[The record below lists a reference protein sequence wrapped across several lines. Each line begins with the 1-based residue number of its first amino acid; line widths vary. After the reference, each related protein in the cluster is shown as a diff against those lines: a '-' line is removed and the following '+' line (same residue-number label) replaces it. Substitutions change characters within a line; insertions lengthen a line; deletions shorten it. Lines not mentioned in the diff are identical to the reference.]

1 MTIAVLLTATAVSA
15 AQYPARSDTG
25 WVHANKRD
33 CCNDA
38 IAQAQQNS
46 AIVCQNAGGTPS
58 PLRGGVQ
65 RRGSCAFEYAVTDDG
80 VTVFRCSGEATIPC
94 R

>member
-1 MTIAVLLTATAVSA
+1 MMLALLLTATTASA
-15 AQYPARSDTG
+15 RQYPARSDTG
-25 WVHANKRD
+25 WTHANKRD

-38 IAQAQQNS
+38 IAQAQENS
-46 AIVCQNAGGTPS
+46 AIVCRNAGGTPR

-65 RRGSCAFEYAVTDDG
+65 RRGSCAWESAVDDDG
-80 VTVFRCSGEATIPC
+80 VTVFRCSGEATMPC